1 MKSKVFSVTQINTYI
16 KRMFQSDYALRRI
29 SIKGQVSNCKY
40 HSSGHIYFSLKDEE
54 SQISCVMFA
63 SARYN
68 GLQFEL
74 EDGQEVIV
82 DGNVSVYERGGSYQL
97 YAQEIRGT
105 LIVVLICCAWH
116 IASAFLL
123 NGTGLY
129 FLGMPAWFSVST
141 FGTIILSL
149 IGVWYLLKHVFI
161 NFEYDDEE
169 EGEE

>member
-1 MKSKVFSVTQINTYI
+1 M
-16 KRMFQSDYALRRI
+16 R
-29 SIKGQVSNCKY
+29 
-40 HSSGHIYFSLKDEE
+40 
-54 SQISCVMFA
+54 
-63 SARYN
+63 
-68 GLQFEL
+68 
-74 EDGQEVIV
+74 
-82 DGNVSVYERGGSYQL
+82 
-97 YAQEIRGT
+97 EIRGT

-169 EGEE
+169 EEKNKCQQIRKSFLQFLLFTSP

>member
-1 MKSKVFSVTQINTYI
+1 MKKLT
-16 KRMFQSDYALRRI
+16 R
-29 SIKGQVSNCKY
+29 
-40 HSSGHIYFSLKDEE
+40 
-54 SQISCVMFA
+54 
-63 SARYN
+63 
-68 GLQFEL
+68 
-74 EDGQEVIV
+74 QEKH
-82 DGNVSVYERGGSYQL
+82 EQCMR
-97 YAQEIRGT
+97 EIRGT

-161 NFEYDDEE
+161 NLNMTMKRMEKNKCQQIRKSFLQFLLFTSP
-169 EGEE
+169 

>member
-1 MKSKVFSVTQINTYI
+1 MKKLT
-16 KRMFQSDYALRRI
+16 R
-29 SIKGQVSNCKY
+29 
-40 HSSGHIYFSLKDEE
+40 
-54 SQISCVMFA
+54 
-63 SARYN
+63 
-68 GLQFEL
+68 
-74 EDGQEVIV
+74 QEKHEQCI
-82 DGNVSVYERGGSYQL
+82 R
-97 YAQEIRGT
+97 EIR
-105 LIVVLICCAWH
+105 AWH

>member
-1 MKSKVFSVTQINTYI
+1 MKKLT
-16 KRMFQSDYALRRI
+16 R
-29 SIKGQVSNCKY
+29 
-40 HSSGHIYFSLKDEE
+40 
-54 SQISCVMFA
+54 
-63 SARYN
+63 
-68 GLQFEL
+68 
-74 EDGQEVIV
+74 QEKH
-82 DGNVSVYERGGSYQL
+82 EQCMR
-97 YAQEIRGT
+97 E
-105 LIVVLICCAWH
+105 ICCAWH